1 VSADLPDL
9 TEPHDPALE
18 GLVRALTADGT
29 ASEMAGRDA
38 ALAMFQARR
47 RPPRRRGF
55 ALSISTRSVSTVAAA
70 AVLAGGIGAAYA
82 AALPGPVQHIAYRML
97 DRIGVPDTHQPAPA
111 GPGPGPGAGAA
122 ATVPAAPSATA
133 GCPCPASHP
142 GASAPGASAVPGL
155 ALMAAQAKIPAG
167 AGDVLTGRLAPGG
180 RPEAGVRVRLLEHAG
195 NGPGWRAA
203 GHAVTDRSGDVTLT
217 VRRLTSNASFRLAA
231 PGGAVSPPVL
241 ITVIPPV
248 RLGQA
253 PGRQHGTRLLT
264 ARAPFAD
271 TGDVVVLEEL
281 SDGVW
286 HRVGQR
292 VLGQN
297 HLASF
302 SVLVPRS
309 GGVEYRAVL
318 RRTATHGAAVSGPVR
333 IAAARATRGRPAP
346 P

>member
-1 VSADLPDL
+1 VSTDLPDL

-38 ALAMFQARR
+38 ALAMFRTRR

-55 ALSISTRSVSTVAAA
+55 AMSVSSAAAA

-82 AALPGPVQHIAYRML
+82 AALPGPVQHIASRML
-97 DRIGVPDTHQPAPA
+97 GRIGVPDTHRPAPA
-111 GPGPGPGAGAA
+111 GPGAA
-122 ATVPAAPSATA
+122 ATATVPAAPSATA

-155 ALMAAQAKIPAG
+155 VLMAAQAKIPAG
-167 AGDVLTGRLAPGG
+167 AGDVLTGRLAQGG

-217 VRRLTSNASFRLAA
+217 VRRLTSNASFRLVA
-231 PGGAVSPPVL
+231 PGGALSPPVL

-253 PGRQHGTRLLT
+253 PGRQHGMRLLT

-271 TGDVVVLEEL
+271 TGDVVVLEER
-281 SDGVW
+281 SDGGW
-286 HRVGQR
+286 YRVGEQ
-292 VLGQN
+292 VLDQN

-309 GGVEYRAVL
+309 GDVEYRAVL

-333 IAAARATRGRPAP
+333 IAAARATRARPAAP
-346 P
+346 

>member
-1 VSADLPDL
+1 VSTDLPDL

-38 ALAMFQARR
+38 ALAMFRTRR

-55 ALSISTRSVSTVAAA
+55 AMSVSSAAAA

-82 AALPGPVQHIAYRML
+82 AALPGPVQHIASRML
-97 DRIGVPDTHQPAPA
+97 GRIGVPDTHRPAPA
-111 GPGPGPGAGAA
+111 GPGAA
-122 ATVPAAPSATA
+122 ATATVPAAPSATA

-155 ALMAAQAKIPAG
+155 VLMAAQAKIPAG
-167 AGDVLTGRLAPGG
+167 AGDVLTGRLAAGG

-217 VRRLTSNASFRLAA
+217 VRRLTSNASFRLVA
-231 PGGAVSPPVL
+231 PGGALSPPVL

-253 PGRQHGTRLLT
+253 PGRQHGMRLLT

-271 TGDVVVLEEL
+271 TGDVVVLEER
-281 SDGVW
+281 SDGGW
-286 HRVGQR
+286 YRVGEQ
-292 VLGQN
+292 VLDQN

-309 GGVEYRAVL
+309 GDVEYRAVL

-333 IAAARATRGRPAP
+333 IAAARATRARPAAP
-346 P
+346 

>member
-1 VSADLPDL
+1 MSADLPDL
-9 TEPHDPALE
+9 TEPRDPALE
-18 GLVRALTADGT
+18 GLVRALTADGA

-38 ALAMFQARR
+38 ALAMFRARR

-55 ALSISTRSVSTVAAA
+55 ALSMSTRSVSTAVAAA
-70 AVLAGGIGAAYA
+70 VVAGGIGAAYA
-82 AALPGPVQHIAYRML
+82 AALPGPVQHIASQML
-97 DRIGVPDTHQPAPA
+97 GRIGVPDTHRPAPA
-111 GPGPGPGAGAA
+111 GPGAA
-122 ATVPAAPSATA
+122 ATVPATPSATA

-155 ALMAAQAKIPAG
+155 VLTAAQAKISAG

-180 RPEAGVRVRLLEHAG
+180 RPEAGIRVRLLEHAG

-253 PGRQHGTRLLT
+253 PGRQHGMRLLT

-271 TGDVVVLEEL
+271 TGDVVVLEER

-286 HRVGQR
+286 YRVGER
-292 VLGQN
+292 VLDQN

-309 GGVEYRAVL
+309 GDVEYRAVL

-333 IAAARATRGRPAP
+333 IAAARATRGRPAVP
-346 P
+346 